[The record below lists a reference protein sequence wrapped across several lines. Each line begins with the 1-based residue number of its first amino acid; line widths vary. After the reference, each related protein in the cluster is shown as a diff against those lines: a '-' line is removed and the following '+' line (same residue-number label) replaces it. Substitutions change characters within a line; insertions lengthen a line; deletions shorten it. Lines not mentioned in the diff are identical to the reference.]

1 MCRSKKIKRP
11 ESNGAIL
18 SKACPAL
25 SFSEARL
32 EEKNFF
38 AASLK
43 EGSSSMTDFAIV
55 NSSAI
60 DGKDI
65 ITDELLAKPEHD
77 DVDDR
82 LQIIPPFVSVRT
94 AEMVNKQLTS
104 TAATIYESANR
115 IKETLDQSTATVK
128 GCLEN
133 SSEWVINAIKR
144 NTEITS
150 ANAKDIEEQI
160 AQLSKAL
167 LQASG
172 DFQTASDQSSR
183 LGRRLNGLTAA
194 LVFAAI
200 LTAGATAF
208 QALETKRQADLNQQL
223 LDRTKVMT
231 DRPTNTPGNG
241 STPPKK

>member
-94 AEMVNKQLTS
+94 A
-104 TAATIYESANR
+104 ESANR